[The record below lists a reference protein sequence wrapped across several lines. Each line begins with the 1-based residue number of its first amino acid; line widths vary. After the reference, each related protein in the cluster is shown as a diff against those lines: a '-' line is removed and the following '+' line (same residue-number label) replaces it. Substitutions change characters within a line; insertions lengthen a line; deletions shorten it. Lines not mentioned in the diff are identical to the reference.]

1 MEKTDYTNSSNK
13 NAKHSG
19 DGKAPG
25 EGTDT
30 SCKAEQAKSCDKN
43 RDRPRLPT
51 MASKPDYLDSPANNS
66 NRSGEARERKT
77 EPRPSE
83 GSSSSNNPNSGE
95 KSFDANKVI
104 ERSSSDATLVTETLA
119 TPGKQ
124 LCNRSGSMDRLQE
137 ALDRA
142 RLCSSPV
149 SERTTFYADLSRPD
163 MVEAG
168 CGQTPVKKIRM
179 KMRSPDLE
187 TIRQNDLDL
196 ETIRQNDHEVEAVRQ
211 EHFMSHIQPLADLA
225 QRNCVSEGDQDYP
238 IELAKTGALMTESRP
253 SLVDFEDELFSQDE
267 VDSSHEGSF
276 YSKYPLRF
284 PHGYSLGKYRHNLKL
299 SYQTLSQ
306 RLEGFIGTIRESTD
320 KQQCRILTDIL
331 LLIKEAWNTPVYGR
345 DLAYGLCDIMR
356 MEGLV
361 DLLIH
366 NCGQLDDHDLLL
378 HSANLLEQVMSTRN
392 RERVARYGL
401 EVVVQMAKR
410 YAGDHQMALAVTG
423 ILENLFKLSEETC
436 TKVINLGGLDVIL
449 RWCRCGTDYHILR
462 RCAKA
467 LANLSLFGGAENQEV
482 MAKHNVPEWLFP
494 LAFSDDNSVRYYAC
508 LAITAL
514 VANKELEAS
523 VVKSGTLELVLP
535 FINSTRPSLFAQ
547 SDITHKQGRDKI
559 WLKHLIP
566 LLFSRR
572 PEPQAL
578 AAFHFAMEAII
589 KAEQGRQDVFHEI
602 DAVEPLKKIAS
613 SPNTVA
619 SKLAAEAL
627 KVIGEKIPHKLSQQV
642 PLWTVEDVAYWVSQ
656 IGFPD
661 YVDAFK
667 CSQVDGDLLLIV
679 NDEDLK
685 DGLGM
690 TSSIVRKRFMREL
703 RSLKITADYSA
714 SDPTGLDKWLMGLC
728 PELSQY
734 TYYMLRQ
741 GVDTYI
747 LKALCEGELRE
758 DCGIANSIHRR
769 KIMQN
774 VGELNPDGP
783 RMSVVPPMP
792 MGLTS
797 LDFNAS
803 IGNSSALRPI
813 DVFICYRRSSGSQLA
828 SLLKVH
834 LQLRGFSVFLDI
846 DRLRAGKFDENLLL
860 SIQMS
865 QHFVLILTHDALDR
879 CEEDSA
885 QEDWVHKEIVAA
897 LDCSCNIVPIIDNF
911 DWPAIERLPEDMRG
925 VVRFNCVRWV
935 HEYQDACVDKL
946 ETFLRRGGRRMSQ
959 QSPNPSSAHM
969 LGSESH
975 LADLSLRS
983 QSSCHSSQS
992 VLDVYST

>member
-1 MEKTDYTNSSNK
+1 MLFW
-13 NAKHSG
+13 G
-19 DGKAPG
+19 G
-25 EGTDT
+25 
-30 SCKAEQAKSCDKN
+30 
-43 RDRPRLPT
+43 RLVSDV
-51 MASKPDYLDSPANNS
+51 AGSQFDSTVNCLLS
-66 NRSGEARERKT
+66 NRFWRCVTTSI
-77 EPRPSE
+77 
-83 GSSSSNNPNSGE
+83 NSC
-95 KSFDANKVI
+95 F
-104 ERSSSDATLVTETLA
+104 
-119 TPGKQ
+119 
-124 LCNRSGSMDRLQE
+124 
-137 ALDRA
+137 
-142 RLCSSPV
+142 
-149 SERTTFYADLSRPD
+149 
-163 MVEAG
+163 
-168 CGQTPVKKIRM
+168 
-179 KMRSPDLE
+179 
-187 TIRQNDLDL
+187 
-196 ETIRQNDHEVEAVRQ
+196 
-211 EHFMSHIQPLADLA
+211 
-225 QRNCVSEGDQDYP
+225 
-238 IELAKTGALMTESRP
+238 
-253 SLVDFEDELFSQDE
+253 
-267 VDSSHEGSF
+267 
-276 YSKYPLRF
+276 
-284 PHGYSLGKYRHNLKL
+284 
-299 SYQTLSQ
+299 
-306 RLEGFIGTIRESTD
+306 
-320 KQQCRILTDIL
+320 
-331 LLIKEAWNTPVYGR
+331 LIPPAFK
-345 DLAYGLCDIMR
+345 
-356 MEGLV
+356 
-361 DLLIH
+361 
-366 NCGQLDDHDLLL
+366 
-378 HSANLLEQVMSTRN
+378 QVMSTRN

-401 EVVVQMAKR
+401 EVVVQMAKNNV
-410 YAGDHQMALAVTG
+410 GDQQMALAITG

-508 LAITAL
+508 LAVSAL

-523 VVKSGTLELVLP
+523 VIKSGTLDLVLP

-572 PEPQAL
+572 QEPQAL

-589 KAEQGRQDVFHEI
+589 KAEQGRQEIFHEI

-642 PLWTVEDVAYWVSQ
+642 PLWT
-656 IGFPD
+656 IGFPEF
-661 YVDAFK
+661 VESFK
-667 CSQVDGDLLLIV
+667 SSQVDGDLLLILTQ
-679 NDEDLK
+679 EDLA

-690 TSSIVRKRFMREL
+690 TSSIVRKRFIREL
-703 RSLKITADYSA
+703 KSLKITADYSA

-734 TYYMLRQ
+734 TYFMLRQ
-741 GVDTYI
+741 GVDKFV
-747 LKALCEGELRE
+747 LKTLSDQELRE
-758 DCGIANSIHRR
+758 ECGITNSIHRR
-769 KIMQN
+769 RIMQQLGDLN
-774 VGELNPDGP
+774 VNDMNGI
-783 RMSVVPPMP
+783 SVATPVPP
-792 MGLTS
+792 GLPI

-803 IGNSSALRPI
+803 VGNPASMRPI

-879 CEEDSA
+879 CLEDDG

-897 LDCSCNIVPIIDNF
+897 LECNCNIVPIIDCF
-911 DWPAIERLPEDMRG
+911 EWPSIERLPEDMRG
-925 VVRFNCVRWV
+925 IVRFNCVRWV

-946 ETFLRRGGRRMSQ
+946 ETFLRRGRRRTSQ
-959 QSPNPSSAHM
+959 QSPQPSSVH
-969 LGSESH
+969 LSSEGH
-975 LADLSLRS
+975 LADLTLRS
-983 QSSCHSSQS
+983 QSSHSSAS
-992 VLDVYST
+992 ILDVFTP